1 MDGERKVLVAVRVV
15 TVPMVMSVVLT
26 SVLFAF
32 NEIALLNYLLSIACL
47 AALPL
52 VTYLFTKTVPY
63 LKKRGRAFERNFA
76 TVSSVVGYLAGF
88 ALSFFI
94 GTAAEK
100 SIYLTYLITGFAIGF
115 STFVFKFKASGHSAG
130 IAGPVVALSHL
141 VSPWFCLLGL
151 VWLAAGYSSIKLLRH
166 TVPEYL
172 VGGAIS
178 VAATFLSFAVFGL
191 I

>member
-1 MDGERKVLVAVRVV
+1 MLYGAHHVISL
-15 TVPMVMSVVLT
+15 
-26 SVLFAF
+26 LFR
-32 NEIALLNYLLSIACL
+32 LSC
-47 AALPL
+47 
-52 VTYLFTKTVPY
+52 VGC
-63 LKKRGRAFERNFA
+63 RGGR
-76 TVSSVVGYLAGF
+76 S
-88 ALSFFI
+88 

-166 TVPEYL
+166 TLPEYF
-172 VGGAIS
+172 VGGAVA